1 VPGLPWLLLPEY
13 LTPGK
18 KGAQR
23 FGWQLF
29 FLGPHFFSASSD
41 HQGSGMRC
49 LCKELIGPEGAAT
62 PTCIGQL
69 WIFDKL
75 KPEEL
80 SALLASALRQ
90 SYKKGET
97 IFSQGDPAQKMFLIK
112 AGLVKLS
119 KITAEGNEITLD
131 LRKAG
136 DFLGE
141 SMLLEDANYP
151 LTATCVEET
160 LICGSTKANF
170 EKMILGNPNIGLQV
184 IKNLS
189 SRIAWLT
196 DRVGSFSL
204 TNLEDR
210 LYQILTQVAREH
222 GIRTRRGLSI
232 EFPLT
237 HEELGFLVG
246 AHRVSITRAIKALK
260 QSGRILQEGRTLILS
275 SQPA

>member
-1 VPGLPWLLLPEY
+1 
-13 LTPGK
+13 
-18 KGAQR
+18 
-23 FGWQLF
+23 
-29 FLGPHFFSASSD
+29 
-41 HQGSGMRC
+41 MRC
-49 LCKELIGPEGAAT
+49 LCNEHIGPDHAGT
-62 PTCIGQL
+62 PNCIGQL
-69 WIFDKL
+69 WMFDNL

-80 SALLASALRQ
+80 AALSALALRQ

-97 IFSQGDPAQKMFLIK
+97 IFSKGDPAQKMFLIK
-112 AGLVKLS
+112 SGLVKLS

-141 SMLLEDANYP
+141 SMLLEGANYP
-151 LTATCVEET
+151 LTATCVEAT

-170 EKMILGNPNIGLQV
+170 EKLVLDNPNIGLQV

-222 GIRTRRGLSI
+222 GIRTQRGVSI

-275 SQPA
+275 AEPA